1 MDVGEAALWDGNG
14 GGWWGNVG
22 VDFCFLAGKAG
33 TGPEVE
39 VSGHVWPHKTGGN
52 EAAGGSDSRV
62 AKGMDVVKDL
72 ATEGK
77 GDQGAES

>member
-1 MDVGEAALWDGNG
+1 M
-14 GGWWGNVG
+14 GWGWGR

-39 VSGHVWPHKTGGN
+39 VSGHVWPHKAGGN
-52 EAAGGSDSRV
+52 EAASGSDSRV

-72 ATEGK
+72 APEGK
-77 GDQGAES
+77 RDQGAES